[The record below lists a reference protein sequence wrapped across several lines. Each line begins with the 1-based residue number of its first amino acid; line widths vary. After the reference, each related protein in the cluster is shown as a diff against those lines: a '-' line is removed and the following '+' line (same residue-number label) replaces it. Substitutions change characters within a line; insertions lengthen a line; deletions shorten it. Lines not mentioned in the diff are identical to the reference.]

1 MYFYVILLILILI
14 DLYRKSYIKCR
25 FVVVLRKW
33 HLFVQKK
40 KIDFFKIQKM
50 DFAKKSR
57 FKPIKSYI
65 NGILTI
71 KLA

>member
-1 MYFYVILLILILI
+1 MPICSRSAKMAPV
-14 DLYRKSYIKCR
+14 RAE
-25 FVVVLRKW
+25 
-33 HLFVQKK
+33 K

-65 NGILTI
+65 NGVLTI
-71 KLA
+71 KLAKIDAGIEFFMKNCIFLCI

>member
-1 MYFYVILLILILI
+1 MPIFSRSSKRAPVRAERKF
-14 DLYRKSYIKCR
+14 DL
-25 FVVVLRKW
+25 
-33 HLFVQKK
+33 
-40 KIDFFKIQKM
+40 FKIPKM

-57 FKPIKSYI
+57 FKLIKSYI